1 MMAKIKKYL
10 YVDTSTGR
18 QFVMDAHPI
27 MVDIIVRCLT
37 DAVKIHP
44 NLNKSVKLV
53 APIKYLGVF
62 KITKK
67 ITAENVLN
75 PNRGPILYPNYN
87 D

>member
-1 MMAKIKKYL
+1 MKLTKKYL

-18 QFVMDAHPI
+18 QFVMDAGPK
-27 MVDIIVRCLT
+27 MVDIIVRGLI
-37 DAVKIHP
+37 DAAKIHP

-53 APIKYLGVF
+53 AHIKYLGVF

-75 PNRGPILYPNYN
+75 PNRGPILDTY
-87 D
+87 